1 MCLETSANPAY
12 LICVDN
18 TNNRMTY
25 FYGLAFKSF
34 PVAINYFELLT
45 VIVGSYFLGLNA
57 SDETLDSFSVSTC
70 IIEQWLLLGMQG
82 HGLKCHCFRCPHS
95 VIFICWWGFE
105 TSQAIKLNVK
115 IILMA
120 QWFPPESVILLGQTA
135 EQTLCCLYSVCVMG
149 VSGCS

>member
-1 MCLETSANPAY
+1 MVCLETSANPAY

-70 IIEQWLLLGMQG
+70 IIEQWLLLSMQG
-82 HGLKCHCFRCPHS
+82 NG
-95 VIFICWWGFE
+95 
-105 TSQAIKLNVK
+105 
-115 IILMA
+115 
-120 QWFPPESVILLGQTA
+120 
-135 EQTLCCLYSVCVMG
+135 
-149 VSGCS
+149 